1 MHACCHIL
9 WTFSICHFKSLMLR
23 HTKHHRTL
31 RQNLALASSSAFV
44 SGIVNVAGLVSFFA
58 FTSSISGHM
67 ANMAKNLVTQNWYE
81 IVLFMGWLLLFF
93 IGSFLSSFSVKSFA
107 KHNAYRAHAIPVV
120 AEILLLLFVAVY
132 GNHFYEET
140 KIEREIVISC
150 TIFAMGLQTGLVAI
164 VSGGLIKSTSLASLF
179 TDLGAE
185 VADYYYI
192 GTKRDRHVRNR
203 IYVRLTVLGF
213 YALGGIAGGFFF
225 NKYEFGIFYFVPA
238 ILLLMLL

>member
-1 MHACCHIL
+1 
-9 WTFSICHFKSLMLR
+9 MLR
-23 HTKHHRTL
+23 HAKHHRTHK
-31 RQNLALASSSAFV
+31 QNLALASSSAFV

-93 IGSFLSSFSVKSFA
+93 LGSFISSFTVKSFSRQ
-107 KHNAYRAHAIPVV
+107 NAYRAHAAPVV
-120 AEILLLLFVAVY
+120 VEIVLLFFVAVY

-140 KIEREIVISC
+140 KLEREIVISC

-185 VADYYYI
+185 VAEYYYI
-192 GTKRDRHVRNR
+192 GTKKDRHVRNR
-203 IYVRLTVLGF
+203 VFVRLTVLGF
-213 YALGGIAGGFFF
+213 YALGGLIGGFFF
-225 NKYEFGIFYFVPA
+225 NKYEFGVFYFVPV
-238 ILLLMLL
+238 ILVLMLL